1 MSNAVVN
8 KSTRDGRGTNELE
21 KLKQNTQDQLNRLVQ
36 QVSRIV
42 IVKIHS
48 MSPKK
53 NYYLDKRKSIW
64 KEETV

>member
-1 MSNAVVN
+1 MANVIAN
-8 KSTRDGRGTNELE
+8 KSARAGRGTNELE

-36 QVSRIV
+36 QVSQIV